1 MRAPNSLPVTALLTA
16 LVALGPLSTDLY
28 LPSLPSLARYFA
40 VGVDDIQLTLS
51 VFLVGLATAQ
61 LVYGPLSDRFGRR
74 PVLLVGLAIYVVASV
89 VCMLAPSVPV
99 LVVARFVQA
108 VGACVGPVLGRAVV
122 RDVYGR
128 EGAARVL
135 AYMSAAMALAPA
147 IGPIL
152 GGFLEEW
159 FGWRINFLALVLY
172 GSGGLVL
179 AWRLLPETNKAPDL
193 QAAQPIRIL
202 LGYRG
207 FLNHRAYLGYVLCC
221 AFAYSGIFA
230 FISGSS
236 YVLQE
241 VVGLGPI
248 GFGLCFAGVV
258 IGYII
263 GTVVAGRLSRRLGID
278 RLIAV
283 GAGIGVAGGTL
294 LLALALA
301 SAPHRRSHAGVHDR
315 RRPGAAELDRRRH
328 RTVPARRRR
337 RLGPAR
343 LHSDDRGRRHRHRR
357 RRPLRRQRD
366 THDGHHCDRGGRRAA
381 GVQVVGAR
389 GEEVVGATGR
399 SPACLSR
406 RPAGDLPVV
415 PTYSSPYASR
425 SSPASPGAMP
435 RGRRIACCRRPR
447 GSDIRRRCPGSTP
460 PPAPCGQAAAAA
472 GPARHRGRSP

>member
-1 MRAPNSLPVTALLTA
+1 MRPPNSFPVTALLTA
-16 LVALGPLSTDLY
+16 LVALGPISTDLY
-28 LPSLPSLARYFA
+28 LPSLPGLARYFA

-74 PVLLVGLAIYVVASV
+74 PVLLFGLGIYVVASL
-89 VCMLAPSVPV
+89 VCMLSPSVPI

-122 RDVYGR
+122 RDVHGR

-159 FGWRINFLALVLY
+159 FGWRSNFLALVLY
-172 GSGGLVL
+172 GSAGLIA
-179 AWRLLPETNKAPDL
+179 AWRILPETNRTPDL
-193 QAAQPIRIL
+193 TAAEPLRIL

-207 FLNHRAYLGYVLCC
+207 FLNHRAYVGYVLCC
-221 AFAYSGIFA
+221 AFAYSGIFS

-263 GTVVAGRLSRRLGID
+263 GTVIAGRLSRQLGID
-278 RLIAV
+278 RLVAV
-283 GAGIGVAGGTL
+283 GAGVSVAGGL
-294 LLALALA
+294 LLLVLSVAA
-301 SAPHRRSHAGVHDR
+301 SADTAIGGALLIVGPMLLFMIGVGLVLPNSIAG
-315 RRPGAAELDRRRH
+315 AI
-328 RTVPARRRR
+328 
-337 RLGPAR
+337 GPF
-343 LHSDDRGRRHRHRR
+343 
-357 RRPLRRQRD
+357 P
-366 THDGHHCDRGGRRAA
+366 RAA
-381 GVQVVGAR
+381 GAASALLGFTQMTAAAIVGIAVAALYN
-389 GEEVVGATGR
+389 GSSVPMAAAIAAVALGALLAFLGLVRT
-399 SPACLSR
+399 A
-406 RPAGDLPVV
+406 
-415 PTYSSPYASR
+415 
-425 SSPASPGAMP
+425 P
-435 RGRRIACCRRPR
+435 RG
-447 GSDIRRRCPGSTP
+447 T
-460 PPAPCGQAAAAA
+460 
-472 GPARHRGRSP
+472 

>member
-1 MRAPNSLPVTALLTA
+1 MRPSNSLPVTALLTA
-16 LVALGPLSTDLY
+16 LVALGPISTDLY

-61 LVYGPLSDRFGRR
+61 LVCGPLSDRFGRR

-89 VCMLAPSVPV
+89 VCMLSPSVPV

-108 VGACVGPVLGRAVV
+108 VGACVGPVLGRAIV

-159 FGWRINFLALVLY
+159 FGWRINFLVLVLY
-172 GSGGLVL
+172 GAGGLII
-179 AWRLLPETNKAPDL
+179 AWRTLPETNKAPDL
-193 QAAQPIRIL
+193 EAARLIRIL

-207 FLNHRAYLGYVLCC
+207 FLNHRAYVGYVLCC

-258 IGYII
+258 VGYII
-263 GTVVAGRLSRRLGID
+263 GTIVAGRLSRRLGID
-278 RLIAV
+278 RLVAV
-283 GAGIGVAGGTL
+283 GAGIGVAGGAL
-294 LLALALA
+294 LLALALVA
-301 SAPHRRSHAGVHDR
+301 SADTAIGGALLIVCPMLVFMIGVGLVLPNSIAG
-315 RRPGAAELDRRRH
+315 AI
-328 RTVPARRRR
+328 
-337 RLGPAR
+337 GPF
-343 LHSDDRGRRHRHRR
+343 
-357 RRPLRRQRD
+357 P
-366 THDGHHCDRGGRRAA
+366 RAA
-381 GVQVVGAR
+381 GA
-389 GEEVVGATGR
+389 
-399 SPACLSR
+399 
-406 RPAGDLPVV
+406 
-415 PTYSSPYASR
+415 AS
-425 SSPASPGAMP
+425 ALLGFTQM
-435 RGRRIACCRRPR
+435 
-447 GSDIRRRCPGSTP
+447 T
-460 PPAPCGQAAAAA
+460 AAAAIGIGVA
-472 GPARHRGRSP
+472 ALYDGSSIPMTATIAVVALGVLLAFMLLVRTATRTT

>member
-1 MRAPNSLPVTALLTA
+1 MRPPNSFPVTVLLTA
-16 LVALGPLSTDLY
+16 LVALGPISTDLY

-74 PVLLVGLAIYVVASV
+74 PVLLVGLAIYVVASFA
-89 VCMLAPSVPV
+89 CMLAPSVPV

-159 FGWRINFLALVLY
+159 FGWRANFLALVIY
-172 GSGGLVL
+172 GSGGLAL
-179 AWRLLPETNKAPDL
+179 AWRLLPETNRAPDL
-193 QAAQPIRIL
+193 LAAQPIRIL

-263 GTVVAGRLSRRLGID
+263 GTVVAGRLSRQLGID

-283 GAGIGVAGGTL
+283 GAGIGVAGGAL

-301 SAPHRRSHAGVHDR
+301 ATAHGALAGALLIVG
-315 RRPGAAELDRRRH
+315 PMLVFMIGVGLVLPNAIAGAI
-328 RTVPARRRR
+328 
-337 RLGPAR
+337 GPF
-343 LHSDDRGRRHRHRR
+343 
-357 RRPLRRQRD
+357 P
-366 THDGHHCDRGGRRAA
+366 RAA
-381 GVQVVGAR
+381 GA
-389 GEEVVGATGR
+389 
-399 SPACLSR
+399 
-406 RPAGDLPVV
+406 
-415 PTYSSPYASR
+415 AS
-425 SSPASPGAMP
+425 ALLGFTQM
-435 RGRRIACCRRPR
+435 
-447 GSDIRRRCPGSTP
+447 T
-460 PPAPCGQAAAAA
+460 AAAAIGIA
-472 GPARHRGRSP
+472 VAALYDGSAIPMTATIAVVAVGVLLAFWLLVRTAKKS

>member
-1 MRAPNSLPVTALLTA
+1 MRPPNSLPVTALLTG
-16 LVALGPLSTDLY
+16 LVALGPISTDLY

-74 PVLLVGLAIYVVASV
+74 PVLLVGLAIYVVASAI
-89 VCMLAPSVPV
+89 CMLSPSVPV
-99 LVVARFVQA
+99 LVVARFAQA
-108 VGACVGPVLGRAVV
+108 VGACVGPVLGRAIV

-152 GGFLEEW
+152 GGFVEEW

-172 GSGGLVL
+172 GAGGLAI
-179 AWRLLPETNKAPDL
+179 AWRILPETNKAPDP
-193 QAAQPIRIL
+193 QAAEPIRIL

-207 FLNHRAYLGYVLCC
+207 FLNHRAYVGYVLCC

-258 IGYII
+258 VGYII
-263 GTVVAGRLSRRLGID
+263 GTVVAGQLSRRLGID
-278 RLIAV
+278 RLVAV
-283 GAGIGVAGGTL
+283 GAGIGVAGGVL
-294 LLALALA
+294 LVVLALLA
-301 SAPHRRSHAGVHDR
+301 SADTAIGGALLIVSPMLVFMIGVGLVLPNSIAG
-315 RRPGAAELDRRRH
+315 AI
-328 RTVPARRRR
+328 
-337 RLGPAR
+337 GPF
-343 LHSDDRGRRHRHRR
+343 
-357 RRPLRRQRD
+357 P
-366 THDGHHCDRGGRRAA
+366 RAA
-381 GVQVVGAR
+381 GA
-389 GEEVVGATGR
+389 
-399 SPACLSR
+399 
-406 RPAGDLPVV
+406 
-415 PTYSSPYASR
+415 AS
-425 SSPASPGAMP
+425 ALLGFTQM
-435 RGRRIACCRRPR
+435 
-447 GSDIRRRCPGSTP
+447 T
-460 PPAPCGQAAAAA
+460 AAAAIGIA
-472 GPARHRGRSP
+472 VAALYDGTSIPMTATIAVVALGVLLAFMLLVRTAARATT

>member
-1 MRAPNSLPVTALLTA
+1 VSGEKQHNALLIAHRSLLQPRAIAEVTSEDGGGIWSLPMRAPNSLPVTALLTA

-74 PVLLVGLAIYVVASV
+74 PVLLVGLAIYVVASI

-193 QAAQPIRIL
+193 LAAQPIRIL

-301 SAPHRRSHAGVHDR
+301 SAAHSGIAGALLIVG
-315 RRPGAAELDRRRH
+315 PMLVFMIGVGLVLPNSIAGAI
-328 RTVPARRRR
+328 
-337 RLGPAR
+337 GPF
-343 LHSDDRGRRHRHRR
+343 
-357 RRPLRRQRD
+357 P
-366 THDGHHCDRGGRRAA
+366 RAA
-381 GVQVVGAR
+381 GA
-389 GEEVVGATGR
+389 
-399 SPACLSR
+399 
-406 RPAGDLPVV
+406 
-415 PTYSSPYASR
+415 AS
-425 SSPASPGAMP
+425 ALLGFTQM
-435 RGRRIACCRRPR
+435 
-447 GSDIRRRCPGSTP
+447 T
-460 PPAPCGQAAAAA
+460 AAAAIGIA
-472 GPARHRGRSP
+472 VAALYDGSAIPMTATIAAVAVGVLLAFWLLVRTATKS

>member
-1 MRAPNSLPVTALLTA
+1 
-16 LVALGPLSTDLY
+16 

-51 VFLVGLATAQ
+51 VFLVGLAMAQ
-61 LVYGPLSDRFGRR
+61 LAYGPLSDRFGRR
-74 PVLLVGLAIYVVASV
+74 PVLLVGLAIYVAASV
-89 VCMLAPSVPV
+89 VCMLSPSVPV
-99 LVVARFVQA
+99 LVAARFVQA

-128 EGAARVL
+128 EGAARAL

-152 GGFLEEW
+152 GGFLEDW
-159 FGWRINFLALVLY
+159 FGWRVNFLALVLY
-172 GSGGLVL
+172 GSSGLVI
-179 AWRLLPETNKAPDL
+179 AWRILPETNKAPDL

-207 FLNHRAYLGYVLCC
+207 FLNHRSYVGYVLCC

-263 GTVVAGRLSRRLGID
+263 GTIVAGRLSRRLGID

-283 GAGIGVAGGTL
+283 GAGIGVAGGAL
-294 LLALALA
+294 LLALSLAGSTRSGFAGALLIVGPMLVFMIGVGLVLPN
-301 SAPHRRSHAGVHDR
+301 SIAG
-315 RRPGAAELDRRRH
+315 AI
-328 RTVPARRRR
+328 
-337 RLGPAR
+337 GPF
-343 LHSDDRGRRHRHRR
+343 
-357 RRPLRRQRD
+357 P
-366 THDGHHCDRGGRRAA
+366 RAA
-381 GVQVVGAR
+381 GA
-389 GEEVVGATGR
+389 
-399 SPACLSR
+399 
-406 RPAGDLPVV
+406 
-415 PTYSSPYASR
+415 AS
-425 SSPASPGAMP
+425 ALLGFTQM
-435 RGRRIACCRRPR
+435 
-447 GSDIRRRCPGSTP
+447 T
-460 PPAPCGQAAAAA
+460 AAAAIGIA
-472 GPARHRGRSP
+472 VAALYDGSSVPMTATIAAVAVGVLLAFMLLVRTSTRTA

>member
-1 MRAPNSLPVTALLTA
+1 MRPPNSLPVTVLLTA
-16 LVALGPLSTDLY
+16 LVALGPISTDLY

-89 VCMLAPSVPV
+89 VCMLAPSVRV

-159 FGWRINFLALVLY
+159 FGWRINFLVLVLY

-179 AWRLLPETNKAPDL
+179 AWRILPETNKAPDL
-193 QAAQPIRIL
+193 QAAQPVRII

-207 FLNHRAYLGYVLCC
+207 FLNHRAYVGYVLCC

-263 GTVVAGRLSRRLGID
+263 GTMVAGRLSRQLGID

-283 GAGIGVAGGTL
+283 GAGIGVAGGAL
-294 LLALALA
+294 LLVLALA
-301 SAPHRRSHAGVHDR
+301 
-315 RRPGAAELDRRRH
+315 
-328 RTVPARRRR
+328 VPAHGA
-337 RLGPAR
+337 LAGALLIVGPMLVFMIGVGLVLPNAIA
-343 LHSDDRGRRHRHRR
+343 GAIG
-357 RRPLRRQRD
+357 PFP
-366 THDGHHCDRGGRRAA
+366 RAA
-381 GVQVVGAR
+381 GA
-389 GEEVVGATGR
+389 
-399 SPACLSR
+399 
-406 RPAGDLPVV
+406 
-415 PTYSSPYASR
+415 AS
-425 SSPASPGAMP
+425 ALLGFTQM
-435 RGRRIACCRRPR
+435 
-447 GSDIRRRCPGSTP
+447 T
-460 PPAPCGQAAAAA
+460 AAAAIGIA
-472 GPARHRGRSP
+472 VAALYDGTAIPMTATIAVVAVGVLLAFWMLVRGR

>member
-28 LPSLPSLARYFA
+28 LPSLPSLAGYFA

-152 GGFLEEW
+152 GGFFEEW

-172 GSGGLVL
+172 GSGGPSSPGASCRKPTRRGPAGRAADLHP
-179 AWRLLPETNKAPDL
+179 ARLSRLPQSRLPRL
-193 QAAQPIRIL
+193 CPL
-202 LGYRG
+202 LR
-207 FLNHRAYLGYVLCC
+207 L
-221 AFAYSGIFA
+221 AYSGIFA

-236 YVLQE
+236 YVCRRWWA
-241 VVGLGPI
+241 GTDR
-248 GFGLCFAGVV
+248 FGSASPAWSSATSSAHGRR
-258 IGYII
+258 
-263 GTVVAGRLSRRLGID
+263 GRLSRRLDID

-301 SAPHRRSHAGVHDR
+301 SAAHSGIAGALLIVG
-315 RRPGAAELDRRRH
+315 PMLVFMIGGGLVLPNSIAGAI
-328 RTVPARRRR
+328 
-337 RLGPAR
+337 GPF
-343 LHSDDRGRRHRHRR
+343 
-357 RRPLRRQRD
+357 P
-366 THDGHHCDRGGRRAA
+366 RAA
-381 GVQVVGAR
+381 GA
-389 GEEVVGATGR
+389 
-399 SPACLSR
+399 
-406 RPAGDLPVV
+406 
-415 PTYSSPYASR
+415 AS
-425 SSPASPGAMP
+425 ALLGFTQM
-435 RGRRIACCRRPR
+435 
-447 GSDIRRRCPGSTP
+447 T
-460 PPAPCGQAAAAA
+460 AAAAIGIA
-472 GPARHRGRSP
+472 VAALYDDSAIPMTATIATVAVGVLLAFRLLVRAAKKS

>member
-1 MRAPNSLPVTALLTA
+1 MRPPNSFPVTALLTA
-16 LVALGPLSTDLY
+16 LVALGPISTDLY
-28 LPSLPSLARYFA
+28 LPSLPSLARYFN

-74 PVLLVGLAIYVVASV
+74 PVLLVGLAIYVVASF
-89 VCMLAPSVPV
+89 VCMLSPSVPV

-108 VGACVGPVLGRAVV
+108 VGACVGPVLGRAIV

-159 FGWRINFLALVLY
+159 FGWRINFLALVIY
-172 GSGGLVL
+172 GSGGLAI
-179 AWRLLPETNKAPDL
+179 AWRILPETNRAPDL
-193 QAAQPIRIL
+193 QAAQLIRIL

-207 FLNHRAYLGYVLCC
+207 FLNHRAYVGYMLCC

-283 GAGIGVAGGTL
+283 GAGIGVGGGAL

-301 SAPHRRSHAGVHDR
+301 DTPRSGLAGALLIVG
-315 RRPGAAELDRRRH
+315 PMLVFMIGVGLVLPNSIAGAI
-328 RTVPARRRR
+328 
-337 RLGPAR
+337 GPF
-343 LHSDDRGRRHRHRR
+343 
-357 RRPLRRQRD
+357 P
-366 THDGHHCDRGGRRAA
+366 RAA
-381 GVQVVGAR
+381 GAASALLGFVQMTV
-389 GEEVVGATGR
+389 
-399 SPACLSR
+399 
-406 RPAGDLPVV
+406 
-415 PTYSSPYASR
+415 
-425 SSPASPGAMP
+425 
-435 RGRRIACCRRPR
+435 
-447 GSDIRRRCPGSTP
+447 
-460 PPAPCGQAAAAA
+460 AAAIGIAVAA
-472 GPARHRGRSP
+472 LYDSSSVPMTATIAAVAVGVLLAFTLLVRRQ

>member
-1 MRAPNSLPVTALLTA
+1 MRPPNSFPVTVLLTA

-28 LPSLPSLARYFA
+28 LPSLPGLARYFA

-51 VFLVGLATAQ
+51 IFLVGLATAQ

-74 PVLLVGLAIYVVASV
+74 PVLLVGLAIYVIASF

-147 IGPIL
+147 VGPIL

-159 FGWRINFLALVLY
+159 FGWRINFLALVIY
-172 GSGGLVL
+172 GSAGLL
-179 AWRLLPETNKAPDL
+179 FAWHILPETNKSPDL
-193 QAAQPIRIL
+193 QAAQFVRII

-207 FLNHRAYLGYVLCC
+207 FLNHRAYVGYVLCC

-263 GTVVAGRLSRRLGID
+263 GTIVAGRLSRRLGID
-278 RLIAV
+278 RLVAI
-283 GAGIGVAGGTL
+283 GAGIGVAGGML

-301 SAPHRRSHAGVHDR
+301 
-315 RRPGAAELDRRRH
+315 
-328 RTVPARRRR
+328 
-337 RLGPAR
+337 GP
-343 LHSDDRGRRHRHRR
+343 
-357 RRPLRRQRD
+357 
-366 THDGHHCDRGGRRAA
+366 TRGGLAGALLIVGPMLVFMIGVGLVLPNSIAGAIGPFPRAA
-381 GVQVVGAR
+381 GA
-389 GEEVVGATGR
+389 
-399 SPACLSR
+399 
-406 RPAGDLPVV
+406 
-415 PTYSSPYASR
+415 AS
-425 SSPASPGAMP
+425 ALLGFTQM
-435 RGRRIACCRRPR
+435 
-447 GSDIRRRCPGSTP
+447 T
-460 PPAPCGQAAAAA
+460 AAAVIGIAVAA
-472 GPARHRGRSP
+472 LYDGSSVPMTAMIAAVAVGVLLAFMLLVRTTRKS

>member
-1 MRAPNSLPVTALLTA
+1 MRAANSLSVTVLLTA

-28 LPSLPSLARYFA
+28 LPSLPGLARYFA
-40 VGVDDIQLTLS
+40 VGVDHIQLTLS

-61 LVYGPLSDRFGRR
+61 LVYGPLSDRLGRR
-74 PVLLVGLAIYVVASV
+74 PVLLVGLAIYVIASFA
-89 VCMLAPSVPV
+89 CMLAPSVPV

-159 FGWRINFLALVLY
+159 FGWRINFLALVIY
-172 GSGGLVL
+172 GSAGLL
-179 AWRLLPETNKAPDL
+179 FTWRILPETNKSPDP

-207 FLNHRAYLGYVLCC
+207 LLNHRAYVGYVLCC

-263 GTVVAGRLSRRLGID
+263 GTIVAGRLSRRMGID
-278 RLIAV
+278 RLVAI
-283 GAGIGVAGGTL
+283 GAGIGVAGGVL

-301 SAPHRRSHAGVHDR
+301 DPTRSGLAGALLIVG
-315 RRPGAAELDRRRH
+315 PMLVFMIGVGLVLPNSIAGAI
-328 RTVPARRRR
+328 
-337 RLGPAR
+337 GPF
-343 LHSDDRGRRHRHRR
+343 
-357 RRPLRRQRD
+357 P
-366 THDGHHCDRGGRRAA
+366 RAA
-381 GVQVVGAR
+381 GA
-389 GEEVVGATGR
+389 
-399 SPACLSR
+399 
-406 RPAGDLPVV
+406 
-415 PTYSSPYASR
+415 AS
-425 SSPASPGAMP
+425 ALLGFTQM
-435 RGRRIACCRRPR
+435 
-447 GSDIRRRCPGSTP
+447 T
-460 PPAPCGQAAAAA
+460 AAAAIGIA
-472 GPARHRGRSP
+472 VAALYDVSSVPMTATIAAVAVGVLLAFTLLVRTTKKS

>member
-1 MRAPNSLPVTALLTA
+1 MRTANSLPVTVLLTA

-28 LPSLPSLARYFA
+28 LPSLPNLARYFA

-74 PVLLVGLAIYVVASV
+74 PVLLIGLAIYVIASF

-99 LVVARFVQA
+99 LVLARFVQA
-108 VGACVGPVLGRAVV
+108 VGACVGPVLGRAIV

-128 EGAARVL
+128 EGAARAL

-159 FGWRINFLALVLY
+159 FGWRINFLALVIY
-172 GSGGLVL
+172 GSGGLII
-179 AWRLLPETNKAPDL
+179 AWRILPETNESPDL

-207 FLNHRAYLGYVLCC
+207 LLNHRAYVGYVLCC

-263 GTVVAGRLSRRLGID
+263 GTIVAGRMSRRLGID
-278 RLIAV
+278 CLIAV
-283 GAGIGVAGGTL
+283 GAGIGVVGGAL

-301 SAPHRRSHAGVHDR
+301 GSTRSGLAGALLIVG
-315 RRPGAAELDRRRH
+315 PMLVFMVGVGLVLPNSIAGAI
-328 RTVPARRRR
+328 
-337 RLGPAR
+337 GPF
-343 LHSDDRGRRHRHRR
+343 
-357 RRPLRRQRD
+357 P
-366 THDGHHCDRGGRRAA
+366 RAA
-381 GVQVVGAR
+381 GA
-389 GEEVVGATGR
+389 
-399 SPACLSR
+399 
-406 RPAGDLPVV
+406 
-415 PTYSSPYASR
+415 AS
-425 SSPASPGAMP
+425 ALLGFTQM
-435 RGRRIACCRRPR
+435 
-447 GSDIRRRCPGSTP
+447 T
-460 PPAPCGQAAAAA
+460 AAAVIGIAVAALYDGSSVPMTATIAAVAA
-472 GPARHRGRSP
+472 GVLLAFTLLVRTTKTS

>member
-1 MRAPNSLPVTALLTA
+1 MRQPNSIPVTALLTA
-16 LVALGPLSTDLY
+16 LVTLGPISTDLY

-74 PVLLVGLAIYVVASV
+74 PVLLVGLAIYVVASF
-89 VCMLAPSVPV
+89 VCMLSPSVPV

-108 VGACVGPVLGRAVV
+108 VGACDGPVLGRAVV
-122 RDVYGR
+122 RDIYGR

-152 GGFLEEW
+152 GGFLENW
-159 FGWRINFLALVLY
+159 FGWRINFLALVVY
-172 GSGGLVL
+172 GSGSLVI
-179 AWRLLPETNKAPDL
+179 AWRILPETNRAPDP
-193 QAAQPIRIL
+193 QAAQLIRIL

-207 FLNHRAYLGYVLCC
+207 FLNHRAYVGYVLCC

-263 GTVVAGRLSRRLGID
+263 GTIVAGRLSRRLGID

-283 GAGIGVAGGTL
+283 GAGIGVAGGAL

-301 SAPHRRSHAGVHDR
+301 DTPRSSLAGAFLIVG
-315 RRPGAAELDRRRH
+315 PMLVFMIGVGLVLPNSIAGAIGQF
-328 RTVPARRRR
+328 P
-337 RLGPAR
+337 
-343 LHSDDRGRRHRHRR
+343 
-357 RRPLRRQRD
+357 
-366 THDGHHCDRGGRRAA
+366 RAA
-381 GVQVVGAR
+381 G
-389 GEEVVGATGR
+389 
-399 SPACLSR
+399 
-406 RPAGDLPVV
+406 AGSALLGFTRMTV
-415 PTYSSPYASR
+415 
-425 SSPASPGAMP
+425 
-435 RGRRIACCRRPR
+435 
-447 GSDIRRRCPGSTP
+447 
-460 PPAPCGQAAAAA
+460 AAAIGIAVAA
-472 GPARHRGRSP
+472 LYDGSSVPMTATIAAVAVGVLLAFTLLVRRQ

>member
-1 MRAPNSLPVTALLTA
+1 MRPSNSLPVTALLTA
-16 LVALGPLSTDLY
+16 LVALGPISTDLY

-89 VCMLAPSVPV
+89 VCMLSPSVPV

-108 VGACVGPVLGRAVV
+108 VGACVGPVLGRAIV

-159 FGWRINFLALVLY
+159 FGWRINFLVLVLY
-172 GSGGLVL
+172 GAGGLII
-179 AWRLLPETNKAPDL
+179 AWRTLPETNKAPDL
-193 QAAQPIRIL
+193 EAARLIRIL

-207 FLNHRAYLGYVLCC
+207 FLNHRAYVGYVLCC

-258 IGYII
+258 VGYII
-263 GTVVAGRLSRRLGID
+263 GTIVAGRLSRRLGID
-278 RLIAV
+278 RLVAV
-283 GAGIGVAGGTL
+283 GAGIGVAGGAL
-294 LLALALA
+294 LLALALVA
-301 SAPHRRSHAGVHDR
+301 SADTAIGGALLIVCPMLVFMIGVGLVLPNSIAG
-315 RRPGAAELDRRRH
+315 AI
-328 RTVPARRRR
+328 
-337 RLGPAR
+337 GPF
-343 LHSDDRGRRHRHRR
+343 
-357 RRPLRRQRD
+357 P
-366 THDGHHCDRGGRRAA
+366 RAA
-381 GVQVVGAR
+381 GA
-389 GEEVVGATGR
+389 
-399 SPACLSR
+399 
-406 RPAGDLPVV
+406 
-415 PTYSSPYASR
+415 AS
-425 SSPASPGAMP
+425 ALLGFTQM
-435 RGRRIACCRRPR
+435 
-447 GSDIRRRCPGSTP
+447 T
-460 PPAPCGQAAAAA
+460 AAAAIGIGVA
-472 GPARHRGRSP
+472 ALYDGSSIPMTATIAVVALGVLLAFMLLVRTATRTT

>member
-1 MRAPNSLPVTALLTA
+1 MRAANSLRVTVLLTA

-28 LPSLPSLARYFA
+28 LPSLPNLARYFA

-74 PVLLVGLAIYVVASV
+74 PVLLIGLAIYVIASF
-89 VCMLAPSVPV
+89 VCMLAPSVSV

-108 VGACVGPVLGRAVV
+108 VGACVGPVLGRAIV

-128 EGAARVL
+128 EGAARAL

-159 FGWRINFLALVLY
+159 FGWRINFLALVIY
-172 GSGGLVL
+172 GSAGLII
-179 AWRLLPETNKAPDL
+179 AWRILPETNESPDL

-207 FLNHRAYLGYVLCC
+207 LLNHRAYVGYVLCC
-221 AFAYSGIFA
+221 ASAYSGIFA

-241 VVGLGPI
+241 VVGIGPI

-263 GTVVAGRLSRRLGID
+263 GTIVAGRLSRRLGID
-278 RLIAV
+278 RLVAI
-283 GAGIGVAGGTL
+283 GAGIGVAGGVL

-301 SAPHRRSHAGVHDR
+301 GPTRSGLAGALLIVG
-315 RRPGAAELDRRRH
+315 PMLVFMVGVGLVLPNSIAGAI
-328 RTVPARRRR
+328 
-337 RLGPAR
+337 GPF
-343 LHSDDRGRRHRHRR
+343 
-357 RRPLRRQRD
+357 P
-366 THDGHHCDRGGRRAA
+366 RAA
-381 GVQVVGAR
+381 GA
-389 GEEVVGATGR
+389 
-399 SPACLSR
+399 
-406 RPAGDLPVV
+406 
-415 PTYSSPYASR
+415 AS
-425 SSPASPGAMP
+425 ALLGFTQM
-435 RGRRIACCRRPR
+435 
-447 GSDIRRRCPGSTP
+447 T
-460 PPAPCGQAAAAA
+460 AAAVIGIAVAA
-472 GPARHRGRSP
+472 LYDGSSVPMTATIAAVAIGVLLAFTLLVRTTDTS

>member
-1 MRAPNSLPVTALLTA
+1 MRNRGVTSRDGDGIGALPMRPPNSLPVTVLLTA
-16 LVALGPLSTDLY
+16 LVALGPISTDLY

-51 VFLVGLATAQ
+51 VFLIGLATAQ

-74 PVLLVGLAIYVVASV
+74 PVLLVGLAIYVIASV
-89 VCMLAPSVPV
+89 VCMLSPSVPV

-147 IGPIL
+147 VGPIL

-159 FGWRINFLALVLY
+159 FGWRINFLVLVLY

-179 AWRLLPETNKAPDL
+179 AWRILPETNRAPDP
-193 QAAQPIRIL
+193 QAAQLVRII

-207 FLNHRAYLGYVLCC
+207 FLNHRAYVGYVLCC

-263 GTVVAGRLSRRLGID
+263 GTIVAGRLSRRLGID

-283 GAGIGVAGGTL
+283 GAVIGVAGGAL
-294 LLALALA
+294 LLALAIA
-301 SAPHRRSHAGVHDR
+301 
-315 RRPGAAELDRRRH
+315 
-328 RTVPARRRR
+328 VPAHGG
-337 RLGPAR
+337 LAGALVIVAPMLVFMIGVGLVLPNAIAGAIGPF
-343 LHSDDRGRRHRHRR
+343 
-357 RRPLRRQRD
+357 P
-366 THDGHHCDRGGRRAA
+366 RAA
-381 GVQVVGAR
+381 GA
-389 GEEVVGATGR
+389 
-399 SPACLSR
+399 
-406 RPAGDLPVV
+406 
-415 PTYSSPYASR
+415 AS
-425 SSPASPGAMP
+425 ALLGFTQM
-435 RGRRIACCRRPR
+435 
-447 GSDIRRRCPGSTP
+447 TT
-460 PPAPCGQAAAAA
+460 AAAIGIAVAA
-472 GPARHRGRSP
+472 LYDGSAIPMTTTIAAVAVGVLSAFWLLVRTAKKS

>member
-1 MRAPNSLPVTALLTA
+1 MRPPNSFPVTALLTA
-16 LVALGPLSTDLY
+16 LVALGPISTDLY
-28 LPSLPSLARYFA
+28 LPSLPSLARYFN

-74 PVLLVGLAIYVVASV
+74 PVLLVGLAIYVVASF
-89 VCMLAPSVPV
+89 VCMLSPSVPV

-108 VGACVGPVLGRAVV
+108 VGACVGPVLGRAIV

-152 GGFLEEW
+152 GGFLENW
-159 FGWRINFLALVLY
+159 FGWRINFLALVVY
-172 GSGGLVL
+172 GSGGLVI
-179 AWRLLPETNKAPDL
+179 AWRILPETNGAPDL
-193 QAAQPIRIL
+193 QAAQLIRIL

-207 FLNHRAYLGYVLCC
+207 FLNHRAYVGYVLCC

-263 GTVVAGRLSRRLGID
+263 GTVIAGRLSRRLGID

-283 GAGIGVAGGTL
+283 GAGIGVGGGAL

-301 SAPHRRSHAGVHDR
+301 DTPRSGLAGALLIVGPMLVFMAGVGLVL
-315 RRPGAAELDRRRH
+315 PNSIAGAI
-328 RTVPARRRR
+328 
-337 RLGPAR
+337 GPF
-343 LHSDDRGRRHRHRR
+343 
-357 RRPLRRQRD
+357 P
-366 THDGHHCDRGGRRAA
+366 RAA
-381 GVQVVGAR
+381 G
-389 GEEVVGATGR
+389 
-399 SPACLSR
+399 
-406 RPAGDLPVV
+406 AGSALLGFTQMTV
-415 PTYSSPYASR
+415 
-425 SSPASPGAMP
+425 
-435 RGRRIACCRRPR
+435 
-447 GSDIRRRCPGSTP
+447 
-460 PPAPCGQAAAAA
+460 AAAIGIAVAA
-472 GPARHRGRSP
+472 LYDSSSVPMTATIAAVAVGVLLAFTLLVRTAPRTA

>member
-159 FGWRINFLALVLY
+159 FGWRINFLALVIY

-207 FLNHRAYLGYVLCC
+207 LLNHRAYLGYVLCC

-236 YVLQE
+236 YVLA
-241 VVGLGPI
+241 GGGGP
-248 GFGLCFAGVV
+248 
-258 IGYII
+258 
-263 GTVVAGRLSRRLGID
+263 GTD
-278 RLIAV
+278 RLRPLLRRRGHRLHHRHGRRGTAV
-283 GAGIGVAGGTL
+283 AA
-294 LLALALA
+294 AR
-301 SAPHRRSHAGVHDR
+301 HRPPDR
-315 RRPGAAELDRRRH
+315 RRR
-328 RTVPARRRR
+328 
-337 RLGPAR
+337 
-343 LHSDDRGRRHRHRR
+343 RHRR
-357 RRPLRRQRD
+357 RRRRAVARRWRSQARRIAASPARSSSSVPMLVFMI
-366 THDGHHCDRGGRRAA
+366 GVGLVLPNSIAGAIGPFPRAA
-381 GVQVVGAR
+381 GA
-389 GEEVVGATGR
+389 
-399 SPACLSR
+399 
-406 RPAGDLPVV
+406 
-415 PTYSSPYASR
+415 AS
-425 SSPASPGAMP
+425 ALLGFTQM
-435 RGRRIACCRRPR
+435 
-447 GSDIRRRCPGSTP
+447 T
-460 PPAPCGQAAAAA
+460 AAAAIGIA
-472 GPARHRGRSP
+472 VAALYDGSAIPMTATIAAVAVGVLLAFRLLVRTAKKS

>member
-1 MRAPNSLPVTALLTA
+1 MACQPFVTVATSMRPPNSFPVTALLTA
-16 LVALGPLSTDLY
+16 LVALGPISTDLY
-28 LPSLPSLARYFA
+28 LPSLPGLARYFA

-74 PVLLVGLAIYVVASV
+74 PVLLFGLGIYVVASL
-89 VCMLAPSVPV
+89 VCMLSPSVPI

-122 RDVYGR
+122 RDVHGR

-159 FGWRINFLALVLY
+159 FGWRSNFLALVLY
-172 GSGGLVL
+172 GSAGLIA
-179 AWRLLPETNKAPDL
+179 AWRILPETNRTPDL
-193 QAAQPIRIL
+193 TAAEPLRIL

-207 FLNHRAYLGYVLCC
+207 FLNHRAYVGYVLCC
-221 AFAYSGIFA
+221 AFAYSGIFS

-263 GTVVAGRLSRRLGID
+263 GTVIAGRLSRQLGID
-278 RLIAV
+278 RLVAV
-283 GAGIGVAGGTL
+283 GAGVSVAGGL
-294 LLALALA
+294 LLLVLSVAA
-301 SAPHRRSHAGVHDR
+301 SADTAIGGALLIVGPMLLFMIGVGLVLPNSIAG
-315 RRPGAAELDRRRH
+315 AI
-328 RTVPARRRR
+328 
-337 RLGPAR
+337 GPF
-343 LHSDDRGRRHRHRR
+343 
-357 RRPLRRQRD
+357 P
-366 THDGHHCDRGGRRAA
+366 RAA
-381 GVQVVGAR
+381 GAASALLGFTQMTAAAIVGIAVAALYN
-389 GEEVVGATGR
+389 GSSVPMAAAIAAVALGALLAFLGLVRT
-399 SPACLSR
+399 A
-406 RPAGDLPVV
+406 
-415 PTYSSPYASR
+415 
-425 SSPASPGAMP
+425 P
-435 RGRRIACCRRPR
+435 RG
-447 GSDIRRRCPGSTP
+447 T
-460 PPAPCGQAAAAA
+460 
-472 GPARHRGRSP
+472 

>member
-1 MRAPNSLPVTALLTA
+1 MRPPNSFPVTALLTA
-16 LVALGPLSTDLY
+16 LVALGPISTDLY
-28 LPSLPSLARYFA
+28 LPSLPSLARYFN

-74 PVLLVGLAIYVVASV
+74 PVLLVGLAIYVVASF
-89 VCMLAPSVPV
+89 VCMLSPSVPV

-108 VGACVGPVLGRAVV
+108 VGACVGPVLGRAIV

-152 GGFLEEW
+152 GGFLENW
-159 FGWRINFLALVLY
+159 FGWRINFLALVVY
-172 GSGGLVL
+172 GSGGLVI
-179 AWRLLPETNKAPDL
+179 AWRILPETNRARDL
-193 QAAQPIRIL
+193 QAAQLIRML

-207 FLNHRAYLGYVLCC
+207 FLNHRTYVGYVLCC

-283 GAGIGVAGGTL
+283 GAGIGVGGGAL

-301 SAPHRRSHAGVHDR
+301 DTPRSGLAGALLIVG
-315 RRPGAAELDRRRH
+315 PMLVFMIGVGLVLPNSIAGAI
-328 RTVPARRRR
+328 
-337 RLGPAR
+337 GPF
-343 LHSDDRGRRHRHRR
+343 
-357 RRPLRRQRD
+357 P
-366 THDGHHCDRGGRRAA
+366 RAA
-381 GVQVVGAR
+381 GAASALLGFVQMTV
-389 GEEVVGATGR
+389 
-399 SPACLSR
+399 
-406 RPAGDLPVV
+406 
-415 PTYSSPYASR
+415 
-425 SSPASPGAMP
+425 
-435 RGRRIACCRRPR
+435 
-447 GSDIRRRCPGSTP
+447 
-460 PPAPCGQAAAAA
+460 AAAIGIAVAA
-472 GPARHRGRSP
+472 LYDGSSAPMTATIAAVAVGVLLAFTLLVRRQ

>member
-1 MRAPNSLPVTALLTA
+1 MRPPNSLPVTALLTA
-16 LVALGPLSTDLY
+16 LVALGPISTDLY

-89 VCMLAPSVPV
+89 VCMLSPSVPV

-108 VGACVGPVLGRAVV
+108 VGACVGPVLGRAIV
-122 RDVYGR
+122 RDVHGR

-172 GSGGLVL
+172 GAGGLII
-179 AWRLLPETNKAPDL
+179 AWRILPETNKTPDL
-193 QAAQPIRIL
+193 DAAQPIRIL

-207 FLNHRAYLGYVLCC
+207 FLNHRAYVGYVLCC

-258 IGYII
+258 VGYII

-278 RLIAV
+278 RLVAV
-283 GAGIGVAGGTL
+283 GAGIGVAGGVL
-294 LLALALA
+294 LLTLALVVA
-301 SAPHRRSHAGVHDR
+301 ADTAVGGALLIVGPMLVFMIGVGLVLPNSIAG
-315 RRPGAAELDRRRH
+315 AI
-328 RTVPARRRR
+328 
-337 RLGPAR
+337 GPF
-343 LHSDDRGRRHRHRR
+343 
-357 RRPLRRQRD
+357 P
-366 THDGHHCDRGGRRAA
+366 RAA
-381 GVQVVGAR
+381 GA
-389 GEEVVGATGR
+389 
-399 SPACLSR
+399 
-406 RPAGDLPVV
+406 
-415 PTYSSPYASR
+415 AS
-425 SSPASPGAMP
+425 ALLGFAQM
-435 RGRRIACCRRPR
+435 
-447 GSDIRRRCPGSTP
+447 T
-460 PPAPCGQAAAAA
+460 AAAVIGIGVAA
-472 GPARHRGRSP
+472 LYDGSAVPMTATIAAVAFGVLLAFMLLVRTATRTT

>member
-1 MRAPNSLPVTALLTA
+1 MRSPSSLSVTALLTA
-16 LVALGPLSTDLY
+16 LVALGPISTDLY

-51 VFLVGLATAQ
+51 VFLIGLATAQ

-74 PVLLVGLAIYVVASV
+74 PVLLVGLVIYVAASFA
-89 VCMLAPSVPV
+89 CMLSPSVPV

-108 VGACVGPVLGRAVV
+108 VGACVGPVVGRAIV

-159 FGWRINFLALVLY
+159 FGWRINFLALVIY
-172 GSGGLVL
+172 GSGGLVI
-179 AWRLLPETNKAPDL
+179 AWRILPETNEAPDL
-193 QAAQPIRIL
+193 HAAQPIRIL
-202 LGYRG
+202 LRYRG
-207 FLNHRAYLGYVLCC
+207 FLNHRAYVGYVLCC

-283 GAGIGVAGGTL
+283 GAGIGVVGGVL
-294 LLALALA
+294 LLTLALATAAHGAISGALLIVGPMLVFMIGVGLVLPN
-301 SAPHRRSHAGVHDR
+301 SIAG
-315 RRPGAAELDRRRH
+315 AI
-328 RTVPARRRR
+328 
-337 RLGPAR
+337 GPF
-343 LHSDDRGRRHRHRR
+343 
-357 RRPLRRQRD
+357 P
-366 THDGHHCDRGGRRAA
+366 RAA
-381 GVQVVGAR
+381 GA
-389 GEEVVGATGR
+389 
-399 SPACLSR
+399 
-406 RPAGDLPVV
+406 
-415 PTYSSPYASR
+415 AS
-425 SSPASPGAMP
+425 ALLGFTQM
-435 RGRRIACCRRPR
+435 
-447 GSDIRRRCPGSTP
+447 TV
-460 PPAPCGQAAAAA
+460 AAAVGIAVAA
-472 GPARHRGRSP
+472 LYDGSSVPMTATIASVAVGVLSAFILLVRER

>member
-1 MRAPNSLPVTALLTA
+1 MRPPNSFPVTVLLTA

-74 PVLLVGLAIYVVASV
+74 PVLLVGLAIYVIASF
-89 VCMLAPSVPV
+89 VCMLSPSVPV

-159 FGWRINFLALVLY
+159 FGWRINFLALLIY
-172 GSGGLVL
+172 GSAGLL
-179 AWRLLPETNKAPDL
+179 FAWRILPETNKAPDL
-193 QAAQPIRIL
+193 QAAQFVRII

-207 FLNHRAYLGYVLCC
+207 LLNHRAYVGYVFCC

-263 GTVVAGRLSRRLGID
+263 GTIVAGRLSRRLGID

-283 GAGIGVAGGTL
+283 GAGIGVAGGAL

-301 SAPHRRSHAGVHDR
+301 GSTRSGLAGALLIVG
-315 RRPGAAELDRRRH
+315 PMLVFMIGVGLVLPNSIAGAI
-328 RTVPARRRR
+328 
-337 RLGPAR
+337 GPF
-343 LHSDDRGRRHRHRR
+343 
-357 RRPLRRQRD
+357 P
-366 THDGHHCDRGGRRAA
+366 RAA
-381 GVQVVGAR
+381 GA
-389 GEEVVGATGR
+389 
-399 SPACLSR
+399 
-406 RPAGDLPVV
+406 
-415 PTYSSPYASR
+415 AS
-425 SSPASPGAMP
+425 ALLGFTQM
-435 RGRRIACCRRPR
+435 
-447 GSDIRRRCPGSTP
+447 T
-460 PPAPCGQAAAAA
+460 AAAAIGIA
-472 GPARHRGRSP
+472 VAALYDGSSIPMTATIAAVALGVPLAFWLLVRRR

>member
-1 MRAPNSLPVTALLTA
+1 MRPPNSFPVTALLTA
-16 LVALGPLSTDLY
+16 LVALGPISTDLY

-74 PVLLVGLAIYVVASV
+74 PVLLVGLAIYVVASF

-99 LVVARFVQA
+99 LVAARFVQA
-108 VGACVGPVLGRAVV
+108 VGACVAPVLGRAVV
-122 RDVYGR
+122 RDVHGR

-159 FGWRINFLALVLY
+159 FGWRSNFLALVLY
-172 GSGGLVL
+172 GSGGLVA
-179 AWRLLPETNKAPDL
+179 AWRILPETNKAPDP
-193 QAAQPIRIL
+193 QAAQFLRIL

-207 FLNHRAYLGYVLCC
+207 FLNHRAYVGYVLCC

-258 IGYII
+258 VGYII

-278 RLIAV
+278 RLVAV
-283 GAGIGVAGGTL
+283 GAGIGVAGGML
-294 LLALALA
+294 LLTLALAA
-301 SAPHRRSHAGVHDR
+301 TAQSAIGGALLIVGPMLIFMIGVGLVLPNSIAG
-315 RRPGAAELDRRRH
+315 AI
-328 RTVPARRRR
+328 
-337 RLGPAR
+337 GPF
-343 LHSDDRGRRHRHRR
+343 
-357 RRPLRRQRD
+357 P
-366 THDGHHCDRGGRRAA
+366 RAA
-381 GVQVVGAR
+381 GAASALLGFTQMTVAAVIGIAVAALYNGSSVPMAATVATVAVGMLLAFWLLVR
-389 GEEVVGATGR
+389 TAT
-399 SPACLSR
+399 
-406 RPAGDLPVV
+406 
-415 PTYSSPYASR
+415 
-425 SSPASPGAMP
+425 
-435 RGRRIACCRRPR
+435 
-447 GSDIRRRCPGSTP
+447 
-460 PPAPCGQAAAAA
+460 
-472 GPARHRGRSP
+472 RHA

>member
-1 MRAPNSLPVTALLTA
+1 MRPPNSLPVTALLTG
-16 LVALGPLSTDLY
+16 LVALGPISTDLY

-74 PVLLVGLAIYVVASV
+74 PVLLVGLAIYVVASAI
-89 VCMLAPSVPV
+89 CMLSPSVPV

-108 VGACVGPVLGRAVV
+108 VGACVGPVLGRAIV

-152 GGFLEEW
+152 GGFVEEW

-172 GSGGLVL
+172 GAGGLAI
-179 AWRLLPETNKAPDL
+179 AWRILPETNKAPDP
-193 QAAQPIRIL
+193 QPAEPIRIL

-207 FLNHRAYLGYVLCC
+207 FLNHRAYVGYVLCC

-258 IGYII
+258 VGYII
-263 GTVVAGRLSRRLGID
+263 GTVVAGQLSRRLGID
-278 RLIAV
+278 RLVAV
-283 GAGIGVAGGTL
+283 GAGIGVAGGVL
-294 LLALALA
+294 LVVLALLA
-301 SAPHRRSHAGVHDR
+301 SADTAIGGALLIVSPMLVFMIGVGLVLPNSIAG
-315 RRPGAAELDRRRH
+315 AI
-328 RTVPARRRR
+328 
-337 RLGPAR
+337 GPF
-343 LHSDDRGRRHRHRR
+343 
-357 RRPLRRQRD
+357 P
-366 THDGHHCDRGGRRAA
+366 RAA
-381 GVQVVGAR
+381 GA
-389 GEEVVGATGR
+389 
-399 SPACLSR
+399 
-406 RPAGDLPVV
+406 
-415 PTYSSPYASR
+415 AS
-425 SSPASPGAMP
+425 ALLGFTQM
-435 RGRRIACCRRPR
+435 
-447 GSDIRRRCPGSTP
+447 T
-460 PPAPCGQAAAAA
+460 AAAAIGIA
-472 GPARHRGRSP
+472 VAALYDGTSIPMTATIAVVALGVLLAFMLLVRTAARATT